1 LTHGGDFVSGVSKK
15 VNILLVGRIL
25 STGQPPETRK
35 KYREALNLKTQIMRE
50 DEFETLMQQ
59 KTGNESF
66 TLDGKPRK
74 VMRES
79 DEAEE
84 EMKIEYP
91 KNV

>member
-1 LTHGGDFVSGVSKK
+1 
-15 VNILLVGRIL
+15 
-25 STGQPPETRK
+25 
-35 KYREALNLKTQIMRE
+35 MRE
-50 DEFETLMQQ
+50 DEFEALMQQ

-74 VMRES
+74 VIRES

-84 EMKIEYP
+84 EMKIEQP